1 MAKLINLS
9 EAVVVHKLSQM
20 ILDRKF
26 SGILDQG
33 RGHLIVYDSVEG
45 DTNFARG
52 VEIIGHM
59 GQAVETLH
67 ARAKGLVR
75 SSA

>member
-1 MAKLINLS
+1 
-9 EAVVVHKLSQM
+9 M

-33 RGHLIVYDSVEG
+33 RGHLIVYSAVEG
-45 DTNFARG
+45 DTSFARA
-52 VEIIGHM
+52 VEVMGHM

-75 SSA
+75 ANA